1 MFKIVM
7 VREFLQSIY
16 CKNSK
21 KKKKNKTKQ
30 KKKTLTT
37 LKTNK
42 GLPLFI
48 LVAKAN
54 LRGFFI
60 LFSLCFLFYFFLII
74 FFESF

>member
-21 KKKKNKTKQ
+21 KKKKKKK

-48 LVAKAN
+48 LVAKAT
-54 LRGFFI
+54 LRGLFI